1 MRRPL
6 PSRSVRTHL
15 PLLLLDGL
23 DLKLGQLIAAE
34 GAADQKRQH
43 DVVALGFQATPHS
56 AGGGRERVR
65 NAVKRVFR
73 SIARNAG
80 KGERGRRSV
89 TTECD
94 NRTRILAGGDIDF
107 NVRKPPAQSV
117 PLNFEPSRKD

>member
-43 DVVALGFQATPHS
+43 NGFNNCHLS
-56 AGGGRERVR
+56 H
-65 NAVKRVFR
+65 
-73 SIARNAG
+73 
-80 KGERGRRSV
+80 
-89 TTECD
+89 
-94 NRTRILAGGDIDF
+94 LY
-107 NVRKPPAQSV
+107 
-117 PLNFEPSRKD
+117 LW